1 MTEAASPPYAL
12 GEAPSSVP
20 GAQLSMLGTG
30 PRHTVAQISS
40 RLSSCGCKRRD
51 SNPGISLSSVAPRPP
66 APLSYAGL
74 WGHLPHPP
82 TVCQVI
88 PGLCSCPA
96 RWDPAAPAWPVF
108 SQTSCPRLSR
118 ASWAQLP
125 WKLPGP
131 HDTVLAHLLQAPLFS
146 VLPLDCRIIPCQ
158 GGKVSLLWSPSFPKS
173 RAREEAPCTWLGPR
187 VLWC

>member
-1 MTEAASPPYAL
+1 
-12 GEAPSSVP
+12 
-20 GAQLSMLGTG
+20 MLGTD
-30 PRHTVAQISS
+30 PRHTLAQISP

-51 SNPGISLSSVAPRPP
+51 SNPGISLSSVALRPP

-96 RWDPAAPAWPVF
+96 RWGSAAPGWPVF
-108 SQTSCPRLSR
+108 SQTSCPRLSA
-118 ASWAQLP
+118 ASWSQLP

-131 HDTVLAHLLQAPLFS
+131 HDTILVYLFQAPFS
-146 VLPLDCRIIPCQ
+146 VLPLDCCIIPCQ
-158 GGKVSLLWSPSFPKS
+158 GGKVSLLWSPKF
-173 RAREEAPCTWLGPR
+173 RAREGAARRWLGPR
-187 VLWC
+187 VLWG